1 MTIFCNRTLNLRA
14 IGAVGYD
21 LDYTLVHYRVEAW
34 ERRAYEHL
42 RAALAESGWP
52 VEGLE
57 FDPRRMIRGLVL
69 DLDLGN
75 VVKADRFGYVRRACH
90 GTRFLEF
97 EEQRRVYAR
106 TLVDLSEPRWVFL
119 NTLFSLSE
127 AWMFAQLVDALDR
140 GALPGVVGYAGLY
153 RRVKSELDEAH
164 MAGRL
169 KGEIVAHP
177 DRFVDLDPDLPLA
190 LLDQRESGKKLLL
203 VTNSEW
209 PYTAAMMEYAF
220 DRFLPPGMRWRD
232 LFELI
237 IVAARK
243 PDFFARDLPLFEVIE
258 PEGLLRPA
266 PGGIAR
272 RGLWHGGHAAQVE
285 RYLGM
290 SGEQILYVGDHVWGD
305 VKVSKSVLRWRTCL
319 VLRELEGELAA
330 IEAARGLEQRLAAM
344 MREKERREREI
355 SEVRLRL
362 QRRKHGYGEAGPG
375 SVADLERELARLR
388 AELTA
393 LDERIAP
400 LAQAATELSNP
411 YWGLLLR
418 AGNDKSHLA
427 RQVERSADI
436 YTSRVSNFLRH
447 TPFAYLRAP
456 RGSMP
461 HDPVGESPADPAPPA
476 AASSRSE
483 GSAGSPAPAS
493 GEIRPAAPA
502 VRSRSAAGTGS
513 PGRGRRGS
521 RSCR

>member
-21 LDYTLVHYRVEAW
+21 LDYTLVHYRVESW

-42 RAALAESGWP
+42 RTALAGSGWP
-52 VEGLE
+52 VEALE

-69 DLDLGN
+69 DLELGN
-75 VVKADRFGYVRRACH
+75 VVKADRFGYVKRACH

-127 AWMFAQLVDALDR
+127 AWMFAQLVDVLDR
-140 GALPGVVGYAGLY
+140 RALPGVLGYADLY
-153 RRVKSELDEAH
+153 RRVKAELDEAH

-169 KGEIVAHP
+169 KAEIVADP
-177 DRFVDLDPDLPLA
+177 DRFVELDPDLPPA
-190 LLDQRESGKKLLL
+190 LLDQREAGKKLLL
-203 VTNSEW
+203 VTNSDW

-220 DRFLPPGMRWRD
+220 DRFLPRGMRWRE

-237 IVAARK
+237 LVAARK
-243 PDFFARDLPLFEVIE
+243 PDFFARDLPLFEVVE

-272 RGLWHGGHAAQVE
+272 PGLWHGGHAAQVE
-285 RYLGM
+285 RYLGL

-305 VKVSKSVLRWRTCL
+305 VTVSKSVLRWRTCL

-330 IEAARGLEQRLAAM
+330 IEGARELEGRLSAM

-355 SEVRLRL
+355 SRVRLRL
-362 QRRKHGYGEAGPG
+362 QRCKRGYGGPERE
-375 SVADLERELARLR
+375 SIPELERELGRLR

-400 LAQAATELSNP
+400 LAQATTELSNP
-411 YWGLLLR
+411 HWGLLLR

-427 RQVERSADI
+427 RQLERSADI
-436 YTSRVSNFLRH
+436 YTSRVSNFLHH
-447 TPFAYLRAP
+447 TPFAYLRAS
-456 RGSMP
+456 RGSLP
-461 HDPVGESPADPAPPA
+461 HDPVGGPPPDPFPADAPGTTAPGPAPPA
-476 AASSRSE
+476 VRPRST
-483 GSAGSPAPAS
+483 
-493 GEIRPAAPA
+493 
-502 VRSRSAAGTGS
+502 AGTGS

-521 RSCR
+521 PARERG